1 MEQEKEKRLR
11 KNEQVVRDL
20 QDNMKC
26 NNICIIGIP
35 EGEEQGIENVFQKVI
50 MENFRNL
57 MRKKVMQ
64 IQKSQTTP
72 IKRNPKRP
80 TLRHIII
87 KMAKF

>member
-1 MEQEKEKRLR
+1 MRR
-11 KNEQVVRDL
+11 
-20 QDNMKC
+20 
-26 NNICIIGIP
+26 NNIHILGIP

-72 IKRNPKRP
+72 IKRNSKRP
-80 TLRHIII
+80 TSRHIII
-87 KMAKF
+87 KVAKLQDKERILKAPMEKKDIIIRDPQ